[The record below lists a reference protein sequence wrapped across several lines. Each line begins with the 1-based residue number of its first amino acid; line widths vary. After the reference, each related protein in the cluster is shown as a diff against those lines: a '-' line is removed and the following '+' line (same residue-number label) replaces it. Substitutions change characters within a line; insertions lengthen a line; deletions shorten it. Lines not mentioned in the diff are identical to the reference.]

1 MNNIKDAI
9 SRVSRSM
16 RMVEYMRDDKV
27 ALKWTKNGSTGA
39 SSSKETKE
47 NRIIRPH
54 NTNLSKKELQKRK
67 KHLNGYQRKVFQD
80 FLKPVNIPNLK
91 IFEPE
96 PRPFDAELAKT
107 NWKAKTNQNNV
118 MRYNSFLENRV
129 AFTKMLDLLVELTP
143 AHLVESANDQ
153 DLSRKLSKNETHY
166 KVPRYWFT
174 EIPPMPQ
181 PLTPE
186 SFKDYVYFLT
196 HSKVLY
202 KNSLSLMSGLIPD
215 ILLYTHKA
223 TNTKYKLVR
232 STDTYNYLIK
242 YFGFDKNQSS
252 FARELLLVMKH
263 DGHQINIDTINNL
276 LKLCLIHA
284 NIRTTTNTH
293 QIVIKYLRLSRE
305 LGIEINLKTWTRVY
319 DLIKNI
325 FFKEMFIS
333 KLATINLPILPSL
346 GLRILEDFGETTK
359 NTEDV
364 ITFIESDL
372 RLKDW
377 QSHARFSNKVLFH
390 RAKHA
395 AAHQLDEFFHKYCT
409 NQSQG
414 WDDHSPRY
422 VLQGL
427 QLNPNIEEKLL
438 PMLAAYC
445 RLVTANSEEAP
456 EVFQKV
462 LGVLLRNK
470 EQYDY
475 EQLSHIIRGVMHD
488 ATTKLALP
496 REVVEYAYGN
506 GKSESYKILRR
517 MVGRQMNQFEGILQE
532 SVSNPIALHE
542 PLSGPEIGVWHAR
555 KQQMCQIRFVNAE
568 IETLLNLVKKPQS
581 ADGKKYQQI
590 ERGKINDMRAR
601 QRVRRL
607 EMGLEAYVEQEMQDR
622 KL

>member
-9 SRVSRSM
+9 NRASRSM
-16 RMVEYMRDDKV
+16 RMVEYMREDKV
-27 ALKWTKNGSTGA
+27 GSKWTKNGSTGA
-39 SSSKETKE
+39 SSITETKG
-47 NRIIRPH
+47 NRTIRPPQA
-54 NTNLSKKELQKRK
+54 NLSKKELQKRK
-67 KHLNGYQRKVFQD
+67 RHLNGYQRKIFQD

-96 PRPFDAELAKT
+96 PRPFDADLAKS
-107 NWKAKTNQNNV
+107 NWKAKTSPNNV
-118 MRYNSFLENRV
+118 MRYNSFLENRM
-129 AFTKMLDLLVELTP
+129 AFTKMLDLLVKLTP
-143 AHLVESANDQ
+143 AHLLESANDQ
-153 DLSRKLSKNETHY
+153 DLSRKLGLGENHPRS
-166 KVPRYWFT
+166 PRYWFS
-174 EIPPMPQ
+174 EIPPMPN

-186 SFKDYVYFLT
+186 SFKDYIYFLT
-196 HSKVLY
+196 HSRVLY

-215 ILLYTHKA
+215 ILLYTHKP

-242 YFGFDKNQSS
+242 HFGFDKNQSS

-293 QIVIKYLRLSRE
+293 QIVIKYLKLSRE

-346 GLRILEDFGETTK
+346 GLRILEDFCETTK

-390 RAKHA
+390 RAKHVA
-395 AAHQLDEFFHKYCT
+395 EDTLDEFYVKYCA
-409 NQSQG
+409 NQTQG
-414 WDDHSPRY
+414 WDDHSSRY

-427 QLNPNIEEKLL
+427 QQNSNIEEKLL
-438 PMLAAYC
+438 PMLGVYC
-445 RLVTANSEEAP
+445 RLVTTTSEEAP

-462 LGVLLRNK
+462 LLVLLSNK

-475 EQLSHIIRGVMHD
+475 EQLSHILRGVIYD
-488 ATTKLALP
+488 ATNKLALP
-496 REVVEYAYGN
+496 GEVMEYTN
-506 GKSESYKILRR
+506 GHGKPESYKILRR
-517 MVGRQMNQFEGILQE
+517 MVGLQMNQFEGILQE
-532 SVSNPIALHE
+532 IASDFIPIHE
-542 PLSGPEIGVWHAR
+542 PLRGPEIDRWCAL
-555 KQQMCQIRFVNAE
+555 KQQMCQVGLFKAE
-568 IETLLNLVKKPQS
+568 IEKILKLVKKPQL
-581 ADGKKYQQI
+581 ADGKKYQNIQ
-590 ERGKINDMRAR
+590 RGKINDARAR
-601 QRVRRL
+601 QRVLRL
-607 EMGLEAYVEQEMQDR
+607 EMGLEAYVEQEMQVR
-622 KL
+622 NL

>member
-16 RMVEYMRDDKV
+16 RMVEYMREDKV
-27 ALKWTKNGSTGA
+27 GSKWTKNGSTGA
-39 SSSKETKE
+39 VESKE
-47 NRIIRPH
+47 NRIIRPPQ
-54 NTNLSKKELQKRK
+54 TNLSKKELQKRK

-96 PRPFDAELAKT
+96 PRPFDADLAKS
-107 NWKAKTNQNNV
+107 NWKAKTSQNNV
-118 MRYNSFLENRV
+118 MRYNSFLENRM

-143 AHLVESANDQ
+143 AHLLESANDQ
-153 DLSRKLSKNETHY
+153 DLSRNTKSENHPKS
-166 KVPRYWFT
+166 PRYWFT
-174 EIPPMPQ
+174 ELPPMPE
-181 PLTPE
+181 PLTLE
-186 SFKDYVYFLT
+186 SFKDYIYFLT
-196 HSKVLY
+196 HTKVLY

-215 ILLYTHKA
+215 ILLYTHKP

-276 LKLCLIHA
+276 LMLCLIHA

-293 QIVIKYLRLSRE
+293 HIVIKYLRLSKE

-333 KLATINLPILPSL
+333 KLGTINLPILPSL

-390 RAKHA
+390 RAKHVA
-395 AAHQLDEFFHKYCT
+395 EDQLDDFFNKFCT
-409 NQSQG
+409 NHTQG

-427 QLNPNIEEKLL
+427 QQNANIEEKFLV
-438 PMLAAYC
+438 MLGVYC
-445 RLVTANSEEAP
+445 RLVTSASEEAP
-456 EVFQKV
+456 EVFQKI
-462 LGVLLRNK
+462 LLVLLSNK

-475 EQLSHIIRGVMHD
+475 EQLSHILRGVIHD
-488 ATTKLALP
+488 ATNKLVLP
-496 REVVEYAYGN
+496 SEVGDGS
-506 GKSESYKILRR
+506 GKPESYKILRR
-517 MVGRQMNQFEGILQE
+517 MVGLQMNQFEGILQE
-532 SVSNPIALHE
+532 SASNPIPIHE
-542 PLSGPEIGVWHAR
+542 PLSGPEIDMWHELR
-555 KQQMCQIRFVNAE
+555 KKICQIRISRGE
-568 IETLLNLVKKPQS
+568 IEKLLQLVKKPQL
-581 ADGKKYQQI
+581 ADGKKYQHVQ
-590 ERGKINDMRAR
+590 RGKINDARAR
-601 QRVRRL
+601 QRVSRL
-607 EMGLEAYVEQEMQDR
+607 EMGLEAYVEQEMKVR
-622 KL
+622 NL